1 MASKDKASYPWEIS
15 REVERLQKQHAWV
28 QICLDNKI
36 VFAPIPLEKEGLR
49 ILDVGCA
56 DGILLRDLKKQV
68 SPSAELVGV
77 DLVEAFL
84 PASDDGIKYE
94 VYDLC
99 EPPKEELTGAFD
111 LTHLRYSIL
120 GAAKVGYQK
129 AIDHL
134 ASTVAPGGWLQVNEL
149 DFDLTDRPNV
159 GPAWRDVSNL
169 IAAMFDG
176 MGMGSDCIRKLPGA
190 FEVAGLENV
199 AVHTVDLPMGKLLGD
214 DEAAEMSWQPFV
226 ITIPSLIEG
235 AKALGVNLPESTF
248 ENLAERFEKEVKEQG
263 AVFRSLV
270 TVGQK
275 PTLGIMAE
283 ANFVDVEALLSKL
296 TLDEKVELLAGQG
309 SFRMTG
315 LEKHGIPG
323 LITSD
328 GPHGIRGRRS
338 FTRMPS
344 PMLPSATGMGATFN
358 TDLIHKV
365 GSLLGEEA
373 RFRGV
378 HVLLAPTLCLQRSPL
393 IGRGF
398 EAFGEDPFLSGT
410 LGAHYINGVQEQ
422 GVATS
427 VKHYAAHDQS
437 DNSIEDNVVMTERTL
452 REVHMLPFQLALRG
466 SDPWT
471 IMTSYNKINGI
482 HVSEDP
488 LLMKEILR
496 QEWGFKGLVVSDW
509 FGTYSTSE
517 AINAGLDLEMPGPT
531 DWRGK
536 RLSIAV
542 NSRKVSKATIDTAV
556 ENVLNLVNKC
566 KAGEKSGKPP
576 QSDTPEQ
583 RALIRQLVAESVV
596 LLKNDKKRLP
606 IKNPEKLKFG
616 LIGDHVKNPALC
628 GGGSAEVEPYYGI
641 TPFEAIKEVAGEE
654 NITYTPG
661 CNSFRFSPLIKGHT
675 PPDSDSEG
683 WAVEIFGENPEE
695 NPDAKVFVSTIA
707 EKQLVDVPESYHATI
722 PTNYYVR
729 AKAKYT
735 IHESGK
741 LKFGFST
748 SGKGKLII
756 DGKEAIDLW
765 TSQPPKTDSTPCF
778 NRLSMER
785 YYEGEFEKGQVLDLE
800 VLQVNENLSGGVGTA
815 LTLTGRVGVY
825 ELYDEDQGIKDA
837 VELAKNVDVP
847 IVITGLSSDFEYEGS
862 DRKHLRLPGRVDE
875 LIAAVLEANA
885 NAIII
890 TQSGLPIE
898 MPWEPQAATLLHAW
912 FGGQETGH
920 GMADVLFGKANPSG
934 RLSLTFPKSIK
945 HTPAYLTFSKADY
958 DIVYGE
964 GVFIGHRY
972 YEMVDREPLFYFGH
986 GLSYSKFEY
995 SNLTVPEEFTP
1006 AIEHQMRVTADI
1018 TNKGAFAGAEV
1029 VQLYIHHKDSSL
1041 QRPIRELKAFTK
1053 VYLEVGETKT
1063 VELTLDKYSLSF
1075 WSQEESKW
1083 KAEAGQY
1090 TVILASSSNPK
1101 DEISQADFTLSK
1113 TFFWKGL

>member
-1 MASKDKASYPWEIS
+1 MSSENKVDYPWEIN

-28 QICLDNKI
+28 QRCLNSKI
-36 VFAPIPLEKEGLR
+36 VFAPIPLDKEGLK

-56 DGILLRDLKKQV
+56 DGVLLRDLKKQV
-68 SPSAELVGV
+68 SPSAQLVGA
-77 DLVEAFL
+77 DIVEAFL
-84 PASDDGIKYE
+84 PDPERGINFE

-99 EPPKEELTGAFD
+99 EFPGDRLVGVFD
-111 LTHLRYSIL
+111 LTHMRYSIL

-134 ASTVAPGGWLQVNEL
+134 ASTVAPGGWLQVHEL

-190 FEVAGLENV
+190 FEAAGLENV
-199 AVHTVDLPMGKLLGD
+199 TVHSVDLPMGKLLGD
-214 DEAAEMSWQPFV
+214 DEAAELSWQPFV

-235 AKALGVNLPESTF
+235 AKALGVQLPDSMHD
-248 ENLAERFEKEVKEQG
+248 NLAARFEKEVKEEG
-263 AVFRSLV
+263 AIFRALV
-270 TVGQK
+270 TIGQK
-275 PTLGIMAE
+275 PAMDPAAE
-283 ANFVDVEALLSKL
+283 LSARSYPSFATNVEALLSNL

-315 LEKHGIPG
+315 LEKHGIPA
-323 LITSD
+323 LI
-328 GPHGIRGRRS
+328 
-338 FTRMPS
+338 MPS

-358 TDLIHKV
+358 TDLIHKI

-373 RFRGV
+373 KVRGV

-496 QEWGFKGLVVSDW
+496 EEWGFKGLVMSDW

-542 NSRKVSKATIDTAV
+542 NSRKVSKATVDTAV

-566 KAGEKSGKPP
+566 KAGEKSGKAP

-596 LLKNDKKRLP
+596 LLKNDKQRLP
-606 IKNPEKLKFG
+606 IKNPKELKFG

-641 TPFEAIKEVAGEE
+641 TPYEAIKEVVGEE
-654 NITYTPG
+654 NITYTPA
-661 CNSFRFSPLIKGHT
+661 FRFSPLIKGHT

-683 WAVEIFGENPEE
+683 WSVEIFGDDPQENP
-695 NPDAKVFVSTIA
+695 NSKVLVSTTA
-707 EKQLVDVPESYHATI
+707 EKQLVDVPESYHATL
-722 PTNYYVR
+722 PTKFYAR

-756 DGKEAIDLW
+756 NGKEAIDLW

-785 YYEGEFEKGQVLDLE
+785 FYEGEFAKGQVLDLE
-800 VLQVNENLSGGVGTA
+800 VLQVNESLSGGVGTA
-815 LTLTGRVGVY
+815 QTLAGRVGVF

-837 VELAKNVDVP
+837 VELAKKVDVP

-875 LIAAVLEANA
+875 LITAVLEANTD
-885 NAIII
+885 AIII

-898 MPWEPQAATLLHAW
+898 MPWESQAPTLLHAW

-920 GMADVLFGKANPSG
+920 GMADVLFGKVNPSG
-934 RLSLTFPKSIK
+934 RLSLTFPKSVK

-995 SNLTVPEEFTP
+995 SNLTVPKEFTP
-1006 AIEHQMRVTADI
+1006 AADHRMRVTVDI

-1029 VQLYIHHKDSSL
+1029 VQLYIHHADSSL
-1041 QRPIRELKAFTK
+1041 QRPVRELKAFTK
-1053 VYLEVGETKT
+1053 VTVNVDEAKT
-1063 VELTLDKYSLSF
+1063 AELTLDKYSLSF
-1075 WSQEESKW
+1075 WCQEASKW
-1083 KAEAGQY
+1083 KAEAGKY

-1101 DEISQADFTLSK
+1101 DEIARADFILPK

>member
-1 MASKDKASYPWEIS
+1 
-15 REVERLQKQHAWV
+15 
-28 QICLDNKI
+28 
-36 VFAPIPLEKEGLR
+36 
-49 ILDVGCA
+49 
-56 DGILLRDLKKQV
+56 
-68 SPSAELVGV
+68 
-77 DLVEAFL
+77 
-84 PASDDGIKYE
+84 
-94 VYDLC
+94 
-99 EPPKEELTGAFD
+99 
-111 LTHLRYSIL
+111 
-120 GAAKVGYQK
+120 
-129 AIDHL
+129 
-134 ASTVAPGGWLQVNEL
+134 
-149 DFDLTDRPNV
+149 
-159 GPAWRDVSNL
+159 
-169 IAAMFDG
+169 
-176 MGMGSDCIRKLPGA
+176 
-190 FEVAGLENV
+190 
-199 AVHTVDLPMGKLLGD
+199 
-214 DEAAEMSWQPFV
+214 
-226 ITIPSLIEG
+226 
-235 AKALGVNLPESTF
+235 
-248 ENLAERFEKEVKEQG
+248 
-263 AVFRSLV
+263 
-270 TVGQK
+270 
-275 PTLGIMAE
+275 MAE
-283 ANFVDVEALLSKL
+283 ANFVDVEALLSNL

-315 LEKHGIPG
+315 LEKHGIPA

-358 TDLIHKV
+358 TELIHKI

-373 RFRGV
+373 KVRGV

-488 LLMKEILR
+488 LLIKEILR
-496 QEWGFKGLVVSDW
+496 EEWGFKGLVMSDW

-542 NSRKVSKATIDTAV
+542 NSRKVSKATVDTAV

-596 LLKNDKKRLP
+596 LLKNNKQKLP
-606 IKNPEKLKFG
+606 IKNPKNLKFG

-641 TPFEAIKEVAGEE
+641 TPYEAIKEVVGEE

-675 PPDSDSEG
+675 PPGSDSEG
-683 WAVEIFGENPEE
+683 WSVEIFGDDPQE
-695 NPDAKVFVSTIA
+695 NPDARVLVSTTA
-707 EKQLVDVPESYHATI
+707 EKQLVDVPESYHATL
-722 PTNYYVR
+722 PTKFYAR

-756 DGKEAIDLW
+756 DGKEAIDQW

-778 NRLSMER
+778 NRLSVER

-800 VLQVNENLSGGVGTA
+800 VLQVNESLSGGVGTA
-815 LTLTGRVGVY
+815 QTLAGRVGVY

-837 VELAKNVDVP
+837 VELAKKADVP

-875 LIAAVLEANA
+875 LISAVLEANPD
-885 NAIII
+885 AIII

-898 MPWEPQAATLLHAW
+898 MPWESQAATLLHAW

-920 GMADVLFGKANPSG
+920 GMADVLFGKVNPSG

-986 GLSYSKFEY
+986 GLSYSRFEY
-995 SNLTVPEEFTP
+995 SNLSVPEEFTP
-1006 AIEHQMRVTADI
+1006 AADHQMRVTVDI
-1018 TNKGAFAGAEV
+1018 ANKGAFAGAEV
-1029 VQLYIHHKDSSL
+1029 VQLYIHHADSSL

-1053 VYLEVGETKT
+1053 VTVDVDETKT
-1063 VELTLDKYSLSF
+1063 AELTLDKYSLSF
-1075 WSQEESKW
+1075 WCQEASKW
-1083 KAEAGQY
+1083 KAEAGKY

-1101 DEISQADFTLSK
+1101 DEITRGDFTLPK

>member
-1 MASKDKASYPWEIS
+1 M
-15 REVERLQKQHAWV
+15 
-28 QICLDNKI
+28 
-36 VFAPIPLEKEGLR
+36 
-49 ILDVGCA
+49 
-56 DGILLRDLKKQV
+56 
-68 SPSAELVGV
+68 
-77 DLVEAFL
+77 
-84 PASDDGIKYE
+84 
-94 VYDLC
+94 
-99 EPPKEELTGAFD
+99 T
-111 LTHLRYSIL
+111 
-120 GAAKVGYQK
+120 
-129 AIDHL
+129 
-134 ASTVAPGGWLQVNEL
+134 
-149 DFDLTDRPNV
+149 
-159 GPAWRDVSNL
+159 
-169 IAAMFDG
+169 
-176 MGMGSDCIRKLPGA
+176 
-190 FEVAGLENV
+190 
-199 AVHTVDLPMGKLLGD
+199 
-214 DEAAEMSWQPFV
+214 
-226 ITIPSLIEG
+226 
-235 AKALGVNLPESTF
+235 ES
-248 ENLAERFEKEVKEQG
+248 
-263 AVFRSLV
+263 
-270 TVGQK
+270 
-275 PTLGIMAE
+275 
-283 ANFVDVEALLSKL
+283 NFVDVEALLSNL

-315 LEKHGIPG
+315 LEKHGIPA
-323 LITSD
+323 LI
-328 GPHGIRGRRS
+328 
-338 FTRMPS
+338 MPS

-358 TDLIHKV
+358 TELIHKI

-373 RFRGV
+373 KVRGV

-488 LLMKEILR
+488 LLMKKILR
-496 QEWGFKGLVVSDW
+496 EEWGFKGLVMSDW

-542 NSRKVSKATIDTAV
+542 NSRKVSKATVDTAV

-596 LLKNDKKRLP
+596 LLKNDKQRLP
-606 IKNPEKLKFG
+606 IKNSKNLKFG

-641 TPFEAIKEVAGEE
+641 TPYEAIKEVVGEE

-661 CNSFRFSPLIKGHT
+661 CNSFRFSPLIKGHS

-683 WAVEIFGENPEE
+683 WAVEIFGDDPQENP
-695 NPDAKVFVSTIA
+695 NAKVLVSTTA
-707 EKQLVDVPESYHATI
+707 EKQLVDVPESYHATL
-722 PTNYYVR
+722 PTKFYAR

-748 SGKGKLII
+748 SGKGKLLI

-765 TSQPPKTDSTPCF
+765 TSQPPKTESTPCF

-785 YYEGEFEKGQVLDLE
+785 FYEGEFEKGQVLDLV
-800 VLQVNENLSGGVGTA
+800 VLQVNESLSGGVGTA
-815 LTLTGRVGVY
+815 QTLAGRVGVF

-837 VELAKNVDVP
+837 VELAKKVDVP
-847 IVITGLSSDFEYEGS
+847 IVVTGLSSDFEYEGS

-875 LIAAVLEANA
+875 LISAVLEANPD
-885 NAIII
+885 AIII

-898 MPWEPQAATLLHAW
+898 MPWESQAATLLHAW

-920 GMADVLFGKANPSG
+920 GMADVLFGKVNPSG
-934 RLSLTFPKSIK
+934 RLSLTFPKSVK

-995 SNLTVPEEFTP
+995 SNLDVPKEFTP
-1006 AIEHQMRVTADI
+1006 AADHQMRVTVDI
-1018 TNKGAFAGAEV
+1018 ANKGAFAGAEV
-1029 VQLYIHHKDSSL
+1029 VQLYIHHTGSSL
-1041 QRPIRELKAFTK
+1041 QRPVRELKAFTK
-1053 VYLEVGETKT
+1053 VTVDVNETKT
-1063 VELTLDKYSLSF
+1063 AELTLDKYSLSF
-1075 WSQEESKW
+1075 WCQEASKW
-1083 KAEAGQY
+1083 KAEAGKY

-1101 DEISQADFTLSK
+1101 DEIARADFNLPK

>member
-1 MASKDKASYPWEIS
+1 
-15 REVERLQKQHAWV
+15 
-28 QICLDNKI
+28 
-36 VFAPIPLEKEGLR
+36 
-49 ILDVGCA
+49 
-56 DGILLRDLKKQV
+56 
-68 SPSAELVGV
+68 
-77 DLVEAFL
+77 
-84 PASDDGIKYE
+84 
-94 VYDLC
+94 
-99 EPPKEELTGAFD
+99 
-111 LTHLRYSIL
+111 
-120 GAAKVGYQK
+120 
-129 AIDHL
+129 
-134 ASTVAPGGWLQVNEL
+134 
-149 DFDLTDRPNV
+149 
-159 GPAWRDVSNL
+159 
-169 IAAMFDG
+169 
-176 MGMGSDCIRKLPGA
+176 
-190 FEVAGLENV
+190 
-199 AVHTVDLPMGKLLGD
+199 
-214 DEAAEMSWQPFV
+214 
-226 ITIPSLIEG
+226 
-235 AKALGVNLPESTF
+235 
-248 ENLAERFEKEVKEQG
+248 
-263 AVFRSLV
+263 
-270 TVGQK
+270 
-275 PTLGIMAE
+275 MAE
-283 ANFVDVEALLSKL
+283 KDFVDVKALLSQL
-296 TLDEKVELLAGQG
+296 TLGEKVDLLAGQG

-315 LEKHGIPG
+315 LDKHGIPA

-328 GPHGIRGRRS
+328 GPHGIRGKRS

-358 TDLIHKV
+358 TELIHKI

-373 RFRGV
+373 KHRGV

-422 GVATS
+422 GVGVS

-452 REVHMLPFQLALRG
+452 REAHMLPFQLALRG

-496 QEWGFKGLVVSDW
+496 EEWGYKGLVMSDW

-542 NSRKVSKATIDTAV
+542 NTRKVSQATVDQSV

-566 KAGEKSGKPP
+566 KAGEVSGKPP

-596 LLKNDKKRLP
+596 LLKNDKERLP
-606 IKNPEKLKFG
+606 IKNPENLKYG
-616 LIGDHVKNPALC
+616 LIGDHVKNPSLC

-641 TPFEAIKEVAGEE
+641 TPYEAIKEVVGEE

-661 CNSFRFSPLIKGHT
+661 CNSFRFSPIIKGHRT
-675 PPDSDSEG
+675 PDDKTEG
-683 WAVEIFGENPEE
+683 WHVDIFAEDPEE
-695 NPDAKVFVSTIA
+695 NRDTKAIVSVTA
-707 EKQLVDVPESYHATI
+707 EKQLVDVPESYHSTI
-722 PTNYYVR
+722 PTKFYV
-729 AKAKYT
+729 KANSKYT
-735 IHESGK
+735 IQESGS

-748 SGKGKLII
+748 SGKGKFYI
-756 DGKEAIDLW
+756 DGKEVIDQW
-765 TSQPPKTDSTPCF
+765 TSQLPKTDSTPCF
-778 NRLSMER
+778 NRVCMER
-785 YYEGEFEKGQVLDLE
+785 FYEGEFEKGQVLDLQ
-800 VLQVNENLSGGVGTA
+800 VVQVNENVSGGVGTA
-815 LTLTGRVGVY
+815 QTLVGRVGIFEV
-825 ELYDEDQGIKDA
+825 YDEDQGIKDA

-875 LIAAVLEANA
+875 LIGSVLEANP

-898 MPWEPQAATLLHAW
+898 MPWVSQASTLLHAW
-912 FGGQETGH
+912 FGGQECGH
-920 GMADVLFGKANPSG
+920 GMADVLFGKVNPSG

-972 YEMVDREPLFYFGH
+972 YEMIDREPLFFFGH
-986 GLSYSKFEY
+986 GLSYSTFAY
-995 SNLTVPEEFTP
+995 SNLNVPKEF
-1006 AIEHQMRVTADI
+1006 ESSVDHQMQVSVDV
-1018 TNKGAFAGAEV
+1018 TNKGQYSGPEV
-1029 VQLYIHHKDSSL
+1029 VQLYIHHADSSL
-1041 QRPIRELKAFTK
+1041 QRPIRELKAFNK
-1053 VYLEVGETKT
+1053 VYLDVDETKK
-1063 VELTLDKYSLSF
+1063 VDLTLDKYSVSF
-1075 WSQEESKW
+1075 WDQETHKW
-1083 KAEAGQY
+1083 KAEAGTY

-1101 DEISQADFTLSK
+1101 DEIQRADFVLNE
-1113 TFFWKGL
+1113 TFYWKGL